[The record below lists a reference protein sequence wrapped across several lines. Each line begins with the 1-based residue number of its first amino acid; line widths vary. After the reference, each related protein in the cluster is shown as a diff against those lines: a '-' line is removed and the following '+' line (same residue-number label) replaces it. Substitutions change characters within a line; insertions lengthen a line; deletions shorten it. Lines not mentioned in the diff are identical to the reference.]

1 MEVSSQA
8 EKQHR
13 CDGFTFD
20 YGVFTNIGNDHIG
33 AGEHA
38 SFAEYL
44 SCKKKLLRTCR
55 TGIVNRDDKRF
66 PEIIRQSTCRLVTFG
81 CREKADFMAAD
92 AALDQAPACSV
103 SHTGCRAQRIFRYG

>member
-1 MEVSSQA
+1 MLQKLFSEMMREGCTHVVMEVSSQA

-44 SCKKKLLRTCR
+44 SCKRSC
-55 TGIVNRDDKRF
+55 F
-66 PEIIRQSTCRLVTFG
+66 
-81 CREKADFMAAD
+81 
-92 AALDQAPACSV
+92 APAEPEL
-103 SHTGCRAQRIFRYG
+103 